1 MITVPDFDSNR
12 IKLRAHY
19 LIQLKKVQYN

>member
-19 LIQLKKVQYN
+19 LIQLKKVQ

>member
-12 IKLRAHY
+12 LKLRAHY
-19 LIQLKKVQYN
+19 LIKLKKMQ